1 LKPSSRW
8 TPYVLVGPAVAFF
21 TFVVGLPLLGTIG
34 LSFASWTGT
43 NRPKLVGLDN
53 FVRAFGDE
61 VYRGAY
67 LNTFIYIAATLL
79 LEVAVGFA
87 LAGLVSVKGKRT
99 GWYRITF
106 FIPVMLPMVVIAVL
120 WSFIYSDDGGLIN
133 SFLGAI
139 GREDLQHVWLG
150 DPSTA
155 LLAVS
160 VVSGWVYAGFYMA
173 IFYAGLQRVPQ
184 HLLEAG
190 ELDGASE
197 WDLFFRIKVPLLRG
211 MTEVAV
217 LLCVTGAFSTFDL
230 FYVMTNGG
238 PDHATEIVT
247 TYVVSTVF
255 RDHEVGYG
263 AAMSIIMTV
272 VVVGIGLVYA
282 RLRRGGE
289 AAVEY

>member
-1 LKPSSRW
+1 MRPSSRW

-21 TFVVGLPLLGTIG
+21 TFVVGLPLLGTIA

-43 NRPKLVGLDN
+43 NRMTFIGLDN
-53 FVRAFGDE
+53 FVRASGDE

-67 LNTFIYIAATLL
+67 LNTFLYIAATLV

-87 LAGLVSVKGKRT
+87 LAGLVSVRGRRT

-120 WSFIYSDDGGLIN
+120 WSFIYADDGGLIN

-155 LLAVS
+155 LMAVS

-173 IFYAGLQRVPQ
+173 IFYAGLQRIPR
-184 HLLEAG
+184 HLLEAA

-197 WDLFFRIKVPLLRG
+197 RDLFFKIKVPLLRG

-217 LLCVTGAFSTFDL
+217 LLCVTGAFATFDL

-238 PDHATEIVT
+238 PDHATEILT
-247 TYVVSTVF
+247 TYIVKIVF

-263 AAMSIIMTV
+263 AAMSVIMTAV
-272 VVVGIGLVYA
+272 VVVIGMIYV
-282 RLRRGGE
+282 RLRRGGGLD
-289 AAVEY
+289 VEY

>member
-1 LKPSSRW
+1 LRPSSRW

-43 NRPKLVGLDN
+43 NQLTLVGLDN

-67 LNTFIYIAATLL
+67 LNTFIYIAATLV

-87 LAGLVSVKGKRT
+87 LAGLVSVRGKRT

-120 WSFIYSDDGGLIN
+120 WSFIYSADGGLIN

-139 GREDLQHVWLG
+139 GREDLQRVWLG

-155 LLAVS
+155 LLSVS

-184 HLLEAG
+184 HLLEAA

-197 WDLFFRIKVPLLRG
+197 RDLFFKIKVPLLRG
-211 MTEVAV
+211 MT
-217 LLCVTGAFSTFDL
+217 D
-230 FYVMTNGG
+230 GG
-238 PDHATEIVT
+238 PDHATEIIT
-247 TYVVSTVF
+247 TYVVSVVF

-263 AAMSIIMTV
+263 AAMSVIMTM

-282 RLRRGGE
+282 RLRRGGGSDL
-289 AAVEY
+289 EY

>member
-1 LKPSSRW
+1 MRPSSRW
-8 TPYVLVGPAVAFF
+8 SPYVLVGPAVAFF
-21 TFVVGLPLLGTIG
+21 TLVVGLPLLGTIG

-43 NRPKLVGLDN
+43 NQLQLIGFDN
-53 FVRAFGDE
+53 FVRALGDE

-67 LNTFIYIAATLL
+67 LNTFIYIAATLI
-79 LEVAVGFA
+79 LEVAVGFV
-87 LAGLVSVKGKRT
+87 LAGLLSVKGKRT

-120 WSFIYSDDGGLIN
+120 WSFIYSDDGGLLN
-133 SFLGAI
+133 AFLGAI
-139 GREDLQHVWLG
+139 GQEDLQHVWLG

-155 LLAVS
+155 LLSVS

-173 IFYAGLQRVPQ
+173 IFYAGMQRVPQ
-184 HLLEAG
+184 QLLEAA

-197 WDLFFRIKVPLLRG
+197 RDLFFKIKVPLLRG

-238 PDHATEIVT
+238 PDHATEIIT
-247 TYVVSTVF
+247 TYVVAVVF
-255 RDHEVGYG
+255 RDHDVGYG
-263 AAMSIIMTV
+263 AAMAVLMTL
-272 VVVGIGLVYA
+272 VVVGIGLIYA
-282 RLRRGGE
+282 RIRRGG
-289 AAVEY
+289 VGDLEY